1 MSNFNKHK
9 YAFDLPKNLKL
20 FALPELLDILE
31 LHQLRLSAINELI
44 DITQNHKSPY
54 LINEKNEI
62 QTNVTKLDHYI
73 DINFDQLFQKEL
85 MSIDPA

>member
-9 YAFDLPKNLKL
+9 YAFDLPKDLKQ
-20 FALPELLDILE
+20 FGLPELLDILE
-31 LHQLRLSAINELI
+31 LHKLRLSVIEELI
-44 DITQNHKSPY
+44 EQTQNHKSPY

-73 DINFDQLFQKEL
+73 DINFEQLFQKEL
-85 MSIDPA
+85 MLIDPA